1 VSKRLDSHQHFWRYD
16 PRHFG
21 WVSAD
26 MAAIRR
32 DFLPGDLRP
41 LLDSTGFEGT
51 VAVQARQSTE
61 ETRWL
66 LDLAREHGWIEGVVG
81 WVDLRS
87 PDLPAQLEEFT
98 RDAKLVGVRHVVH
111 DEPDDAFMLRPDFM
125 RGIGALAEWG
135 LTYDLLL
142 FPRHLPVA
150 AKLVDAFPE
159 QVFVLDHLAK
169 PHIAT
174 GELESWARDLRELAR
189 RPCVTCKLSGM
200 VTEANWSGWRTE
212 DFVPYL
218 DVALEAFGAERV
230 MIGSDWPVCTVAGT
244 YGDVAAIVT
253 EYVARLSA
261 DEQAAVCGG
270 NCARIYGLP
279 FV

>member
-1 VSKRLDSHQHFWRYD
+1 MCRRLDSHQHFWRYD

-21 WVSAD
+21 WVTAE

-41 LLDSTGFEGT
+41 LLDAAGVDAT
-51 VAVQARQSTE
+51 VAVQARQSLE

-66 LDLAREHGWIEGVVG
+66 LDLAREHAWIEGVVG

-87 PDLPAQLEEFT
+87 PGLPAQLEEFA
-98 RDAKLVGVRHVVH
+98 REAKFVGGRHVVH
-111 DEPDDAFMLRPDFM
+111 DEPDDTFMLRPDFM
-125 RGIGALAEWG
+125 RGIAALAEYG
-135 LTYDLLL
+135 LAYDLLL
-142 FPRHLPVA
+142 FPRHLSVA
-150 AKLVDAFPE
+150 ARLVDAFPE

-169 PHIAT
+169 PRIAT

-189 RPCVTCKLSGM
+189 RPRVSCKLSGM
-200 VTEANWSGWRTE
+200 VTEANWSGWRAE

-244 YGDVAAIVT
+244 YGEVTAIVT
-253 EYVARLSA
+253 DYLARLSA
-261 DEQAAVCGG
+261 DEQEAVCGG